1 MINIRK
7 CSKKADM
14 IWQIREEDNEL
25 SIELAAL
32 RSLMLLGIFPLEF
45 DLDTMK
51 EWVEEWNCK
60 WGDACTVAKQI
71 TV

>member
-25 SIELAAL
+25 PTELAAL
-32 RSLMLLGIFPLEF
+32 RSLMLLGIFPVEF

-51 EWVEEWNCK
+51 EWVEEWHGK
-60 WGDACTVAKQI
+60 WRDARTLWLNR
-71 TV
+71 

>member
-25 SIELAAL
+25 PTELATL
-32 RSLMLLGIFPLEF
+32 RSLMLLGIFPVEF
-45 DLDTMK
+45 HLDTMK
-51 EWVEEWNCK
+51 EWVEEWNGK
-60 WGDACTVAKQI
+60 WRDARTLWLNR
-71 TV
+71 